1 MTAPSLPGRTDPSLS
16 GGDFSFGG
24 GDFSSGGTSSL
35 LGGTPSSLSRGTL
48 TEGELSSSASVTSSL
63 ELISQSPWPVGS
75 QGGGSVGSADRRST
89 ISAYVAAPG
98 TGGAVVRKMG
108 ILEQKNCVRSSNSK
122 IPEYAR
128 DFKNEYLFIRGINK
142 EMESFVE
149 KYLTNTTELFV
160 SSYND
165 RIKSFI
171 KKFMKA
177 QELGYLNNTSC
188 FKFKECDVENIVFLF
203 ERMHFDFEEDEEF
216 DEGHPD
222 DYPGYRDFYELFC
235 KFYDKINF
243 DSDSDSDDS
252 VNIEDIL
259 SGYEDSETDSD

>member
-1 MTAPSLPGRTDPSLS
+1 M
-16 GGDFSFGG
+16 
-24 GDFSSGGTSSL
+24 
-35 LGGTPSSLSRGTL
+35 
-48 TEGELSSSASVTSSL
+48 V
-63 ELISQSPWPVGS
+63 
-75 QGGGSVGSADRRST
+75 
-89 ISAYVAAPG
+89 
-98 TGGAVVRKMG
+98 
-108 ILEQKNCVRSSNSK
+108 ILAHSSNYQNCISGTNK

-128 DFKNEYLFIRGINK
+128 EFKNEYLFIRGINK
-142 EMESFVE
+142 EMDNFVVN
-149 KYLTNTTELFV
+149 YLSDCSELFV

-165 RIKSFI
+165 RIKFFI

-177 QELGYLNNTSC
+177 QELGYLKDTSC

-243 DSDSDSDDS
+243 DSDSDSDS

-259 SGYEDSETDSD
+259 SGYEDSETDSDQLSFKVL